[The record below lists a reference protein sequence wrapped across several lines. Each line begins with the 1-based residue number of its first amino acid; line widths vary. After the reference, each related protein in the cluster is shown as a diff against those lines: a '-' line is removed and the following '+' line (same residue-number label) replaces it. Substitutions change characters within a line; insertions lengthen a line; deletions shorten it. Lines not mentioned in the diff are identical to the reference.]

1 MYMIALYT
9 LNHYEDKYLL
19 VFLYTL
25 STKQECIPNFTHL
38 LKISINNHTLLYIHI
53 NSHKCT

>member
-9 LNHYEDKYLL
+9 LNHHEDKYLL

-25 STKQECIPNFTHL
+25 STKQECIPRFYTVIKN
-38 LKISINNHTLLYIHI
+38 K
-53 NSHKCT
+53 HK